1 MTAHN
6 TRRASLCQSF
16 PSECMGGRVR
26 GRGFACVS
34 VRTVWGREGSTA
46 GLLLALRSPQWTG
59 TATPVPLGIFRGYTS
74 FTQRHRLPKQLRHLQ
89 SFESHPSTEEYNVP
103 SISSALGLF
112 PKSTNS
118 GTHFSPTVGVL
129 AAGSSIYAPFLS
141 VEPCS
146 GKEGPR
152 RLEMNPEI
160 MRKTSQQ

>member
-1 MTAHN
+1 MLLPSTMTAHN

-46 GLLLALRSPQWTG
+46 GLLLGLRSPQWTG
-59 TATPVPLGIFRGYTS
+59 TATPVPLCIFRGYTS

-118 GTHFSPTVGVL
+118 GTHFSPTVGSTGCRVL
-129 AAGSSIYAPFLS
+129 YLYSLSFCGALLRKGGSPETRE
-141 VEPCS
+141 EP
-146 GKEGPR
+146 
-152 RLEMNPEI
+152 
-160 MRKTSQQ
+160 